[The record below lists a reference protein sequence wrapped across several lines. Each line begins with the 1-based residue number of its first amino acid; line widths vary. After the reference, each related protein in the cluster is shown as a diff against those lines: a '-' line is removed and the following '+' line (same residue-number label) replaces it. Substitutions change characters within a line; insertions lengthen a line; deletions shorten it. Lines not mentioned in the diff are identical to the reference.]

1 MKLLRHTLSQHDL
14 IEATTADEALYLF
27 GERRRYVDCNLP
39 VILTSGY
46 PVSSWSVRGTIDM
59 QRLGS
64 NSVAFIQNSFRLKS
78 YCAWLRNCLE
88 LHRQKAR
95 RLIGG
100 IRNGLG
106 ARADPRRASRPSE

>member
-1 MKLLRHTLSQHDL
+1 
-14 IEATTADEALYLF
+14 
-27 GERRRYVDCNLP
+27 
-39 VILTSGY
+39 
-46 PVSSWSVRGTIDM
+46 M

-64 NSVAFIQNSFRLKS
+64 NSVASSRNLRLKN

-100 IRNGLG
+100 IRNGATSALLP
-106 ARADPRRASRPSE
+106 ADFSVQAILWLRRTQ